1 VANKR
6 FDAFPACRYNEDFS
20 GYQPG
25 TVVQFLEK
33 NISKIISVIVLNSKT
48 LRTRTEMVFDMLVS
62 KKLNHV
68 TRLIAGENF
77 VANVQG

>member
-1 VANKR
+1 VANIR
-6 FDAFPACRYNEDFS
+6 FDALPACRYKEDFS

-25 TVVQFLEK
+25 TVVQFLE
-33 NISKIISVIVLNSKT
+33 NNVLKIISVLVLNSTT
-48 LRTRTEMVFDMLVS
+48 LRTRTEMDFDTFVS
-62 KKLNHV
+62 KKLNHL